1 MSTLTSIVAA
11 TDLSGSSLHACHR
24 AASLA
29 RVHGAELMLVHV
41 LAQSA
46 LDDLRRAGDAAPAQA
61 IEDDARS
68 RLHELAVE
76 LQQRHQARVNEQLV
90 KGHAVQEVVSLAE
103 RLDSDLIVTGT
114 RGAGFMRGVV
124 VGSTAERVAKFSRR
138 PVLMVRQS
146 VHEAY
151 RRVLVPVDFSPWSL
165 QAVGLADRIA
175 PEATIVLMH
184 AVEVPFERRM
194 RSSGVSDQA
203 IARSRS
209 HARDEAQRQLRE
221 LATQSG
227 LAPERLR
234 QATPEGDDPW
244 MLIAQQGQLH
254 DCDLIVMGR
263 QGRHAL
269 EDLMLGSTTRMVLA
283 EGGTDVLLS
292 THRAP

>member
-1 MSTLTSIVAA
+1 MNTLTSIVAA

-24 AASLA
+24 AACLA
-29 RVHGAELMLVHV
+29 RVHGAALTLVHV

-61 IEDDARS
+61 VEDDART

-76 LQQRHQARVNEQLV
+76 LQQRHRARVDAQLLT
-90 KGHAVQEVVSLAE
+90 GHAVTEVVSLAE
-103 RLDSDLIVTGT
+103 RLDAGLIVTGT

-138 PVLMVRQS
+138 PVLMVRRS
-146 VHEAY
+146 VHQPY

-165 QAVGLADRIA
+165 QAVHLADRIA
-175 PEATIVLMH
+175 PDSTIVLMH

-194 RSSGVSDQA
+194 RSSGVSDEA

-209 HARDEAQRQLRE
+209 HARSEAQRRLRE
-221 LATQSG
+221 LAAQSG

-234 QATPEGDDPW
+234 QATPEGEDPW
-244 MLIAQQGQLH
+244 MLIAQQEQVH
-254 DCDLIVMGR
+254 DCDLTVMGR

-283 EGGTDVLLS
+283 ESGTDVLLS

>member
-29 RVHGAELMLVHV
+29 NVHGAQLTLVHV

-46 LDDLRRAGDAAPAQA
+46 LDELRRAGDAEPAQA
-61 IEDDARS
+61 VEDDARS

-76 LQQRHQARVNEQLV
+76 LQQRHQVRVVEQLV
-90 KGHAVQEVVSLAE
+90 MGHAVQEVVSLAE
-103 RLDSDLIVTGT
+103 RLDADLIVTGT

-138 PVLMVRQS
+138 PVLMARQS
-146 VHEAY
+146 VHEQY

-165 QAVGLADRIA
+165 QAVRLADRIA
-175 PEATIVLMH
+175 PESTIVLMH

-209 HARDEAQRQLRE
+209 RVRAEAQRQLGE
-221 LATQSG
+221 LAAQSG
-227 LAPERLR
+227 LAPERLC
-234 QATPEGDDPW
+234 QSTPEGDDPW
-244 MLIAQQGQLH
+244 MLIAQQEQAH
-254 DCDLIVMGR
+254 DCDLIVIGR

-283 EGGTDVLLS
+283 EGSADVLLS

>member
-1 MSTLTSIVAA
+1 MSTLKNIVAA
-11 TDLSGSSLHACHR
+11 TDLTGSSLHACHR
-24 AASLA
+24 ASCLA
-29 RVHGAELMLVHV
+29 QMHGAQLTLVHV

-61 IEDDARS
+61 VEDDARS
-68 RLHELAVE
+68 RLHELAIE
-76 LQQRHQARVNEQLV
+76 LQQRHQTGVAEQLV

-103 RLDSDLIVTGT
+103 RLDADLIVTGT
-114 RGAGFMRGVV
+114 RGAGVMRGVV

-138 PVLMVRQS
+138 PVLMVQQS
-146 VHEAY
+146 VHEPY

-165 QAVGLADRIA
+165 QAVRLADRIA

-194 RSSGVSDQA
+194 RTSGVSDQA

-221 LATQSG
+221 LAAQSG

-244 MLIAQQGQLH
+244 MLIAQQEQLH

-269 EDLMLGSTTRMVLA
+269 ADLMLGSTTRMVLA
-283 EGGTDVLLS
+283 ESGTDVLLS
-292 THRAP
+292 THTAP